1 MAPAML
7 KRRERKRGREGEK
20 SRWAHEE
27 GVHKTTI
34 TLFITPGVTEFT
46 IKIPRSAA
54 LMDRHGPY
62 IVLWQRWYFQV
73 NPPSF
78 LVSPRHLLLRLARRF
93 PRIRNIIEFCRLCSQ
108 TRQIFWYAVAF
119 YWSWKLYRSLQW
131 DVEICVTVA
140 LIYSY
145 QTSDDL
151 LTSSNFDV
159 YNFILWFIHLK
170 SYI

>member
-1 MAPAML
+1 MDPRRRGPQDHHHLIYNAGGNRIHDQNPAF
-7 KRRERKRGREGEK
+7 RGIDG
-20 SRWAHEE
+20 S
-27 GVHKTTI
+27 
-34 TLFITPGVTEFT
+34 
-46 IKIPRSAA
+46 PRP
-54 LMDRHGPY
+54 MH
-62 IVLWQRWYFQV
+62 RWYFQV
-73 NPPSF
+73 NPPVF

-93 PRIRNIIEFCRLCSQ
+93 PLIRNIIEFCRLCSQ
-108 TRQIFWYAVAF
+108 TRQIFWFLYAAAF

-151 LTSSNFDV
+151 LTPSNFDV

-170 SYI
+170 YKHLKSYI